1 MLDLER
7 HMVGAEILV
16 VAAAVISWLTL
27 PAYLRAPLVR
37 DLS

>member
-1 MLDLER
+1 MLDVEK

-16 VAAAVISWLTL
+16 VAAAVISWLTF
-27 PAYLRAPLVR
+27 PAYPRAPLVR